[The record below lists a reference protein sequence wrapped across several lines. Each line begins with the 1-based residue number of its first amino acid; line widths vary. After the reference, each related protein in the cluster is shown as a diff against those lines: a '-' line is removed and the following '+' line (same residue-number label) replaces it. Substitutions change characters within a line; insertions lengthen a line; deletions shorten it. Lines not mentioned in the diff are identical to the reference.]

1 MKESVAILVV
11 SHDPERADVRKQ
23 RLMNAGYRVIS
34 AMNIQEVRETCEKHP
49 IQLAVIGHS
58 LPQAERRRVWLE
70 IRQLCGGRLPILE
83 LRGNES
89 AAVADSTVIV
99 HHPEQHDELTDRVR
113 RAY

>member
-1 MKESVAILVV
+1 M
-11 SHDPERADVRKQ
+11 
-23 RLMNAGYRVIS
+23 
-34 AMNIQEVRETCEKHP
+34 
-49 IQLAVIGHS
+49 
-58 LPQAERRRVWLE
+58 WLE

-113 RAY
+113 RILET